1 MTKTDQIHLTGRAN
15 NVENKSKELQIMSRI
30 YSIKDKGANL
40 EFEPPNKNENSQSI
54 FYKWLI
60 QEQYRSETW

>member
-40 EFEPPNKNENSQSI
+40 EFEPPSQKKKTKMKIHSPFSI
-54 FYKWLI
+54 NG
-60 QEQYRSETW
+60 